1 MPHPYL
7 KLSSST
13 NYEGKL
19 LVGTSATSYTSQGDG
34 LTNKNIKIVEIPS
47 KFDGKEVA
55 ELGYYSLACTPIT
68 SVFIP
73 KTILCIYKSAFYSC
87 TKLSEVRFEKGSKL
101 TSFGMW
107 VFYNCKS
114 LKKIDFPAS
123 VSSISISPSLSFFED
138 VSLECFSYEGTTD
151 FSSLCNFFDSVTNVY
166 VPTGYKGQKFA
177 GRKLT
182 GINKTC
188 GVSKEH
194 LEKVKETIKIRR
206 FNIALINMI
215 LHIILS

>member
-7 KLSSST
+7 KLSDSEK
-13 NYEGKL
+13 YEGKL
-19 LVGTSATSYTSQGDG
+19 LVGTSATLYTSPG
-34 LTNKNIKIVEIPS
+34 NKSIKVVEIPS

-55 ELGYYSLACTPIT
+55 ELGYRSFYGTEIT

-73 KTILCIYKSAFYSC
+73 KTILCIYDDAFKSC

-101 TSFGMW
+101 TSLGKR
-107 VFYNCKS
+107 VFYYCTS

-123 VSSISISPSLSFFED
+123 VSSISIDDLDNFFYS

-151 FSSLCNFFDSVTNVY
+151 FSSLSRFFYTVTNIY
-166 VPTGYKGQKFA
+166 VPTGYTGQTFA
-177 GRKLT
+177 GKKIT
-182 GINKTC
+182 GRDKTC

-194 LEKVKETIKIRR
+194 FKKGIKTLKIRR
-206 FNIALINMI
+206 FNTPFVNMM